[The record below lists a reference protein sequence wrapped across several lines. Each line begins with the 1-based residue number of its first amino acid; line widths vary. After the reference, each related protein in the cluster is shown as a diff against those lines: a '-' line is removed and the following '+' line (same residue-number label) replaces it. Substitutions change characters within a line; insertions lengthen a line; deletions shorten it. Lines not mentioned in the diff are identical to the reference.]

1 VRFIIWV
8 VVNALALAA
17 AVALLDGIE
26 LTGDTDADKALTL
39 VGVALIFGV
48 VNAVVGPIVKLLS
61 LPFIILTLGLLL
73 FVINAFLLLLT
84 EWISR
89 AFGLGFSVDGFWTA
103 VLGAII
109 ITVVTW
115 ALEFVLPD
123 GD

>member
-61 LPFIILTLGLLL
+61 LPFIVLTLGLLL

>member
-1 VRFIIWV
+1 MRFIIWV

-39 VGVALIFGV
+39 IGVALIFGV
-48 VNAVVGPIVKLLS
+48 VNAVVGPVVKLLS

-73 FVINAFLLLLT
+73 FVINALLLLLT

-123 GD
+123 GE